1 MSDEEKKTFKEKV
14 DETKESSKIKREERI
29 LKMEEKKSNAKI
41 KREEKKLAR
50 KQEMAERKLEAHINL
65 ADIRVDEAFEDAD
78 LAIAVLSEDV
88 DLAIAN
94 EVAPADL
101 ILFKASNLLEEIFLR
116 TQLRIQMAKNEL
128 IANLQDDLGDV
139 LELAMIEENIAG
151 LKEKTGHLVGTLE
164 GKIATEKEEFNEKY
178 GDE

>member
-1 MSDEEKKTFKEKV
+1 
-14 DETKESSKIKREERI
+14 
-29 LKMEEKKSNAKI
+29 
-41 KREEKKLAR
+41 
-50 KQEMAERKLEAHINL
+50 
-65 ADIRVDEAFEDAD
+65 
-78 LAIAVLSEDV
+78 
-88 DLAIAN
+88 
-94 EVAPADL
+94 
-101 ILFKASNLLEEIFLR
+101 
-116 TQLRIQMAKNEL
+116 MAKNEL

>member
-14 DETKESSKIKREERI
+14 DEAKESSKIKREETI
-29 LKMEEKKSNAKI
+29 LKMEEKKSNTKI
-41 KREEKKLAR
+41 KIEEKKLAK

-65 ADIRVDEAFEDAD
+65 ADIRVDEALEDAD
-78 LAIAVLSEDV
+78 LDIAILADAV

-94 EVAPADL
+94 EEAPTDL
-101 ILFKASNLLEEIFLR
+101 ILFKASNILEEIFLR

-128 IANLQDDLGDV
+128 IENLQNDLEDA
-139 LELAMIEENIAG
+139 LELAMLEENIAE
-151 LKEKTGHLVGTLE
+151 LKEKTDHLIGTLE
-164 GKIATEKEEFNEKY
+164 GKIATEKEEFSEKY